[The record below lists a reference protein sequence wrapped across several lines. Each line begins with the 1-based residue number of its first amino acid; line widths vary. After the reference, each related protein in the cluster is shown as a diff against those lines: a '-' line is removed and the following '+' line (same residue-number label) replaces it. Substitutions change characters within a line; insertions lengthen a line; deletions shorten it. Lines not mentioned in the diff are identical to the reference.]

1 MPASRVLSTLHL
13 STARSWRGGENQL
26 LLLARGLV
34 ERGHQALVV
43 APKGAPLVE
52 RAAEAGLPVRVLTLH
67 GELDA
72 PGMWRLARLLR
83 EVRPDILHLH
93 DGHSVLPGQVAARV
107 RSAMGVI
114 AHRRTSFKVRGRWKY
129 AGRVDR
135 VVAISSAVREC
146 LLAAGVPEQRV
157 AVVYS
162 GLEFP
167 ETLARESAPAQALR
181 RELGLPENAILA
193 AHAAAL
199 TREKRQMELLSAVR
213 TCVAEGMPLHLAVA
227 GTGELEAEL
236 KAATTGVLAGR
247 VHWLG
252 FRRDLRA
259 LWAAADLAVFCS
271 EAEGLCTALVEAQ
284 GAGLPAVVT
293 HAGGMAEVVSEGETG
308 LVVPVGGLK
317 ELSGALTRLAKD
329 VELRRRMGA
338 AASRRARE
346 IFSANVMVDGILRVY
361 QDVLKTK
368 TRMKE
373 GATQA

>member
-1 MPASRVLSTLHL
+1 MPASRVLSTVHL
-13 STARSWRGGENQL
+13 STARSWRGGENQIL
-26 LLLARGLV
+26 LLVRGLV
-34 ERGHQALVV
+34 ERGHRALIV
-43 APKGAPLVE
+43 APKGAPLIE
-52 RAAEAGLPVRVLTLH
+52 RAAEAGVAVRVVTLH
-67 GELDA
+67 GQLDA

-83 EVRPDILHLH
+83 EIRPDILHLH
-93 DGHSVLPGQVAARV
+93 DGHAVLPGQVAARV

-135 VVAISSAVREC
+135 VIAISSAVRDC

-157 AVVYS
+157 AVVFS

-167 ETLARESAPAQALR
+167 EALARESGPAQALR

-193 AHAAAL
+193 VHAAAL
-199 TREKRQMELLSAVR
+199 TREKRQLDLLSAVR
-213 TCVAEGMPLHLAVA
+213 SCVASGVPLYLAVA
-227 GTGELEAEL
+227 GTGEMEKEL
-236 KAATTGVLAGR
+236 SAATTGELAGR
-247 VHWLG
+247 VRWLG

-293 HAGGMAEVVSEGETG
+293 RAGGMAEVVADGETG
-308 LVVPVGGLK
+308 LLVPVGGVEALA
-317 ELSGALTRLAKD
+317 GGLTRLAKD
-329 VELRRRMGA
+329 AALRRRMGVA
-338 AASRRARE
+338 AALRARE

-368 TRMKE
+368 VRVK
-373 GATQA
+373 GDA